1 MNQGSDIKLYY
12 WTLIFQQHALIDQKK
27 KTSFHLKLS
36 LMNQLKLLL
45 LLILDLPSHISGT
58 FCMTQWE
65 ECIKHLSS
73 ILKYND
79 YLKEKALHSCLSWE
93 LNQLFLHGTPFLFE
107 ITTEQLAMIIQIQ
120 VFDRHFLKNEQSE
133 PITSRKTTDSIY
145 CQ

>member
-1 MNQGSDIKLYY
+1 MNQGSDIRLYY
-12 WTLIFQQHALIDQKK
+12 WTLFFNNMHSQTKK
-27 KTSFHLKLS
+27 KKNSFHLKLY

-45 LLILDLPSHISGT
+45 LLNFDLPSHISGT

-65 ECIKHLSS
+65 ECIKHLYS

-79 YLKEKALHSCLSWE
+79 YLKEKHLHSCLSWK
-93 LNQLFLHGTPFLFE
+93 LNQLFFHGTPFLFE

-133 PITSRKTTDSIY
+133 PIASRKTTDSIY